1 MLSVIFKILMIFIC
15 GLSGGIWAQIFLL
28 PYLVEQPFAENFQ
41 FVREFKERK
50 VVIEPKEEIII
61 RENTALV
68 KTAEKVKKVVVG
80 IKSRT
85 ISGKILTGSGLIVA
99 SDGLVVSF
107 ADIAPPGA
115 EISLFLDNKELS
127 PEILQ
132 RKSGFALL
140 KIEEINLPT
149 VSFGRFEDVKLG
161 KRVFLLGSIFRG
173 KEKEEAHVQ
182 KIVNQGIVKYF
193 NKDEIHTNIF
203 ENYEL
208 SGSSLFDIKGNL
220 VGINTIGREGKVIAI
235 PAAEIQKFLGF

>member
-1 MLSVIFKILMIFIC
+1 MLSAISKILMFFIC
-15 GLSGGIWAQIFLL
+15 GVLGGIWAQIFLL
-28 PYLVEQPFAENFQ
+28 PYLCEQPFAQDFQ
-41 FVREFKERK
+41 FIREFKERK

-68 KTAEKVKKVVVG
+68 KAAEKVKKVVVG

-85 ISGKILTGSGLIVA
+85 KTGKVLTGSGLIVS
-99 SDGLVVSF
+99 SDGLIITLTNIV
-107 ADIAPPGA
+107 PQGA

-140 KIEEINLPT
+140 KIEETNLPT
-149 VSFGRFEDVKLG
+149 KSFGRFEDIKLG
-161 KRVFLLGSIFRG
+161 KRIFLLGAIFRG
-173 KEKEEAHVQ
+173 KEEEEFYVQ

-220 VGINTIGREGKVIAI
+220 VGINTIGKEGKVIAI
-235 PAAEIQKFLGF
+235 PASEIQKFLGF